1 MPVFPIPFVPELTYT
16 TGARY
21 FGAGRSDGRLHA
33 GCDLIAPR
41 GTDVYAVDDGTV
53 IQGPYYF
60 YSKTYALEVQHTSFV
75 VRYGEIDKTVAAG
88 VVPGGKLKRGQR
100 IGDVGALGMLHFEMY
115 SGEATGALTVRSNR
129 PYQRR
134 SDLLDPTAYLA
145 AWPLA
150 SGLSR

>member
-1 MPVFPIPFVPELTYT
+1 MPVFPIPFVPELSYT

-21 FGAGRSDGRLHA
+21 FGAGRSKGRKHG

-60 YSKTYALEVQHTSFV
+60 YEGTYALEVKHKSFV
-75 VRYGEIDKTVAAG
+75 VRYGEIEKKVAAG
-88 VVPGGKLKRGQR
+88 IEAGAKLEKGQR
-100 IGDVGALGMLHFEMY
+100 IGDVGKLKMLHFEMY
-115 SGEATGALTVRSNR
+115 SGAKTGALTVRGNK

-134 SDLLDPTAYLA
+134 SDLINPTAYLD
-145 AWPLA
+145 AWPLL
-150 SGLSR
+150 SGKKR